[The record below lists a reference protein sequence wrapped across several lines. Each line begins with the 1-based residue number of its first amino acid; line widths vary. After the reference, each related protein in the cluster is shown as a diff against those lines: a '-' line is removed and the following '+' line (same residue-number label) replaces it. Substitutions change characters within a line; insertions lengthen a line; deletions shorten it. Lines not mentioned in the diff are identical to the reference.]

1 MYKSMIPFL
10 CMLLAACGAAEIES
24 AAHSVRLRFVP
35 GSAPSNPLES
45 SNGAVWTSFS
55 SPPTPDAT
63 YLMLNGRAA
72 VGDKFPVGH
81 RDEPALFEIRL
92 VDGDDD
98 HVALELLFEGGP
110 KSINVK
116 RDSPEEVTIGGV
128 VYRINYPSIEVSSA
142 EGISTTNKAM
152 IVVKKPKS

>member
-10 CMLLAACGAAEIES
+10 CMLLAGCGAAEIES
-24 AAHSVRLRFVP
+24 AEHSVRLRFVP
-35 GSAPSNPLES
+35 GSPPSSPLES
-45 SNGAVWTSFS
+45 SDGAVWSSFS
-55 SPPTPDAT
+55 PPPIPDAS

-72 VGDKFPVGH
+72 IGDTFPVGH
-81 RDEPALFEIRL
+81 RNEPALFKIRL

-110 KSINVK
+110 KPIDVK

-128 VYRINYPSIEVSSA
+128 VYRINYPSVEVSST
-142 EGISTTNKAM
+142 EGKSTTNKAM
-152 IVVKKPKS
+152 IVVTTSKS